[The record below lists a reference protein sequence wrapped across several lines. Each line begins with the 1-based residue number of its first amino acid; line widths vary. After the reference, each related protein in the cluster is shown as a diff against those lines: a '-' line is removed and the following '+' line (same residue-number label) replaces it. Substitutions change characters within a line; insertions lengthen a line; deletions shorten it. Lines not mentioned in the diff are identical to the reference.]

1 MPDEKEYLTKKKYD
15 ELTKELETLSVEGRK
30 DVAQKL
36 EYAKSLGDL
45 SENAEYQEARD
56 EQARIEYRISQLE
69 ELLKNAEILKK
80 KSGDT
85 VVAGST
91 VTIKK
96 GTSGEQTFELVGSEE
111 ADMSEGRLSYSSP
124 LGVALMGKKKGDTFT
139 FETPKGNTKYKIVSV
154 K

>member
-1 MPDEKEYLTKKKYD
+1 MEDKKEYLTKKKHD
-15 ELTKELETLSVEGRK
+15 ELTKELGILTHDTRK
-30 DVAQKL
+30 EVAEKL

-56 EQARIEYRISQLE
+56 EQARVEYRISQLE
-69 ELLKNAEILKK
+69 ELLKNAEIIKHK
-80 KSGDT
+80 EGDT
-85 VVAGST
+85 AEAGST

-96 GTSGEQTFELVGSEE
+96 GAGAEQTYELVGSEE
-111 ADMSEGRLSYSSP
+111 ADMTEGKLSYSSP
-124 LGVALMGKKKGDTFT
+124 LGRALMGKKKGETFT

>member
-1 MPDEKEYLTKKKYD
+1 MASKKEYLTKKKYD
-15 ELTKELETLSVEGRK
+15 ELTEELAKLSHAGRK
-30 DVAQKL
+30 DVAEKL

-69 ELLKNAEILKK
+69 DLLKNAEILHHKV
-80 KSGDT
+80 GDI
-85 VVAGST
+85 VEAGST
-91 VTIKK
+91 VIIKK
-96 GTSGEQTFELVGSEE
+96 GTGEDQTYELVGSEE

-124 LGVALMGKKKGDTFT
+124 LGRALMGKKTGDSFT
-139 FETPKGNTKYKIVSV
+139 FETPKGNTKYKIVNV